1 MFSPGFVILVGITK
15 LLFIAPGSAYTSRL
29 NRSRRRYASAPKV
42 TVKRWTKILL
52 AVAALIA
59 LAAASL
65 PLFVNANTF
74 RPAIEKQLSSTLG
87 RSVKLG
93 ALRLPPFSGSLIA
106 EDVSVADDPNF
117 SAAPFL
123 TAKEVRIG
131 VSLHR
136 LIFAH
141 EVHLRSFQI
150 ESPQITVIRA
160 ANGSWNF
167 SSIGRAAVAPT
178 SAASGGSAIAKKSAE
193 ALADLS
199 VGLIVINDGRAIVT
213 ILPARGE
220 PTVYDHV
227 NLTARDFSFGS
238 QFPFELVASLPAGG
252 VMSATGHI
260 GPINRDDVAT
270 SPADAQISVKGLNP
284 VAAGFL
290 NPEAGVSLVA
300 DIEMHAA
307 SDGQTLATNGTFHL
321 QNLKLRKGATAAPKP
336 LDLTYRGTHR
346 LRENTGEI
354 LDASAKIGAAEIHAS
369 GTYQP
374 VLNTTVK
381 TAPVGAEQGATARN
395 AAGQNISARAKTG
408 PNGAEKNAA
417 GVDDPLLNLKVAGQN
432 LPIDELQPLM
442 TAAGIRLPNGSTLR
456 GGTLSLNLAIAGQ
469 TRALTISG
477 PIALDNTRLVGFDI
491 STKIHGIAA
500 LGGVKSSDTTEFEK
514 LRADVRM
521 TNAGVTVTRIEAVI
535 PAMGELSG
543 SGTVSAADQ
552 LDFNLVMQGS
562 AVSGIGKVGVGL
574 LSALNGSSGNK
585 SGVPLRVTGTPDDP
599 NITADVGGIVG
610 KKTKSIASFF
620 GGGKKK

>member
-1 MFSPGFVILVGITK
+1 M
-15 LLFIAPGSAYTSRL
+15 
-29 NRSRRRYASAPKV
+29 
-42 TVKRWTKILL
+42 

-59 LAAASL
+59 LVAASL
-65 PLFVNANTF
+65 PLFVNANTI
-74 RPAIEKQLSSTLG
+74 RPVIEKQLTSTLG

-93 ALRLPPFSGSLIA
+93 AIRLPPFSGSLIA
-106 EDVSVADDPNF
+106 EDVSVADDPDF

-160 ANGSWNF
+160 ANGTWNF
-167 SSIGRAAVAPT
+167 SSIGRGAAPT
-178 SAASGGSAIAKKSAE
+178 SSASGSAISKKSAE

-199 VGLIVINDGRAIVT
+199 VGRVAINDGRAIVT

-227 NLTARDFSFGS
+227 NFTARDFSFGA
-238 QFPFELVASLPAGG
+238 QFPFELSASLPAGG
-252 VMSATGHI
+252 VMSATGRI

-270 SPADAQISVKGLNP
+270 SPADAQISVKALNP

-290 NPEAGVSLVA
+290 NPDAGVSLIA
-300 DIEMHAA
+300 DIEMHAT
-307 SDGQTLATNGTFHL
+307 SDGQTLATSGTMRL
-321 QNLKLRKGATAAPKP
+321 QNLKLRKGAAADPKP

-346 LRENTGEI
+346 LKENTGEI
-354 LDASAKIGAAEIHAS
+354 LDASAKIGAAEIHAT

-374 VLNTTVK
+374 LLNAVAK
-381 TAPVGAEQGATARN
+381 TAPEGAEARGAAEKNTSTQSAFARVKTS
-395 AAGQNISARAKTG
+395 AG
-408 PNGAEKNAA
+408 GAEKNAV
-417 GVDDPLLNLKVAGQN
+417 GIDDPLLNLKLAGQN

-469 TRALTISG
+469 ARALTISG
-477 PIALDNTRLVGFDI
+477 PIALDNTRLVGFDV

-521 TNAGVTVTRIEAVI
+521 TNAGVTVSKIEAVI

-552 LDFNLVMQGS
+552 LDFNLMMRGS
-562 AVSGIGKVGVGL
+562 AGSGIAKVGVGL

>member
-1 MFSPGFVILVGITK
+1 MNLTSVPHW
-15 LLFIAPGSAYTSRL
+15 AYTSRL
-29 NRSRRRYASAPKV
+29 NRGGRCQAATLKV
-42 TVKRWTKILL
+42 TVKRWVRILL
-52 AVAALIA
+52 AVAGLIV
-59 LAAASL
+59 LVAASL
-65 PLFVNANTF
+65 PFFVNANTF
-74 RPAIEKQLSSTLG
+74 RPAIEKQLSAVLG

-178 SAASGGSAIAKKSAE
+178 ATSSGVAGISKKSAQ

-199 VGLIVINDGRAIVT
+199 VGRIVIEDGRAVVST
-213 ILPARGE
+213 LPSHGE

-227 NLTARDFSFGS
+227 NLTARDFSFGA
-238 QFPFELVASLPAGG
+238 QFPFELSASLPAGG
-252 VMSATGHI
+252 TLSATGHI

-270 SPADAQISVKGLNP
+270 SPADARISVKSLNP

-290 NPEAGVSLVA
+290 SPEAGVSVVA
-300 DIEMHAA
+300 DIEIHAT
-307 SDGQTLATNGTFHL
+307 SDGQTLATDGTIQL
-321 QNLKLRKGATAAPKP
+321 QNLKLRKGAAAAPKP
-336 LDLTYRGTHR
+336 LDLSYRGSHR

-354 LDASAKIGAAEIHAS
+354 LDASAKIGNAEIHAS

-374 VLNTTVK
+374 LLNTVGK
-381 TAPVGAEQGATARN
+381 TAPVGGEARTGAAEKSATA
-395 AAGQNISARAKTG
+395 QSTSARVK
-408 PNGAEKNAA
+408 GAASGANSAA
-417 GVDDPLLNLKVAGQN
+417 AMDDPLLNLKLAGQN

-442 TAAGIRLPNGSTLR
+442 TAAGIRLPNGSRLK
-456 GGTLSLNLAIAGQ
+456 GGTLSLNLAVAGQ
-469 TRALTISG
+469 ARALTISG
-477 PIALDNTRLVGFDI
+477 AIALDNTRLVGFDI
-491 STKIHGIAA
+491 STKVHGIAA

-552 LDFNLVMQGS
+552 LDFNLVMTGS

-574 LSALNGSSGNK
+574 LSALNGSSGSK

>member
-1 MFSPGFVILVGITK
+1 MLGRNVFLNLTSVPRW
-15 LLFIAPGSAYTSRL
+15 AYTSRL
-29 NRSRRRYASAPKV
+29 NRGGRCQAATLKV
-42 TVKRWTKILL
+42 TVKRWVRILL
-52 AVAALIA
+52 AVAGLIV
-59 LAAASL
+59 LVAASL
-65 PLFVNANTF
+65 PFFVNANTF
-74 RPAIEKQLSSTLG
+74 RPAIEKQLSAVLG

-178 SAASGGSAIAKKSAE
+178 ATSSGVAGISKKSAQ

-199 VGLIVINDGRAIVT
+199 VGRIVIEDGRAVVST
-213 ILPARGE
+213 LPSHGE

-227 NLTARDFSFGS
+227 NLTARDFSFGA
-238 QFPFELVASLPAGG
+238 QFPFELSASLPAGG
-252 VMSATGHI
+252 TLSATGHI

-270 SPADAQISVKGLNP
+270 SPADARISVKSLNP

-290 NPEAGVSLVA
+290 SPEAGVSVVA
-300 DIEMHAA
+300 DIEIHAT
-307 SDGQTLATNGTFHL
+307 SDGQTLATDGTIQL
-321 QNLKLRKGATAAPKP
+321 QNLKLRKGAAAAPKP
-336 LDLTYRGTHR
+336 LDLSYRGSHR
-346 LRENTGEI
+346 LRENTGET
-354 LDASAKIGAAEIHAS
+354 LDASAKIGNAEIHAS

-374 VLNTTVK
+374 LLNAVGK
-381 TAPVGAEQGATARN
+381 TAPVGVEARTGAAEKSATARVKG
-395 AAGQNISARAKTG
+395 AASGANSA
-408 PNGAEKNAA
+408 AA
-417 GVDDPLLNLKVAGQN
+417 MDDPLLNLKLAGQN

-442 TAAGIRLPNGSTLR
+442 TAAGIRLPNGSRLK

-469 TRALTISG
+469 ARALTISG
-477 PIALDNTRLVGFDI
+477 AIALDNTRLVGFDI
-491 STKIHGIAA
+491 STKVHGIAA

-552 LDFNLVMQGS
+552 LDFNLVMTGS

-574 LSALNGSSGNK
+574 LSALNGSSGSK

>member
-1 MFSPGFVILVGITK
+1 M
-15 LLFIAPGSAYTSRL
+15 
-29 NRSRRRYASAPKV
+29 
-42 TVKRWTKILL
+42 KRWTKILL
-52 AVAALIA
+52 AVAALIVVV
-59 LAAASL
+59 AASL

-74 RPAIEKQLSSTLG
+74 RPAIEKQLSAVLG

-93 ALRLPPFSGSLIA
+93 ALRLPPFSGGLIA
-106 EDVSVADDPNF
+106 EDVSVADDPDF

-136 LIFAH
+136 LILSH

-167 SSIGRAAVAPT
+167 SSLGRAAVTPSAST
-178 SAASGGSAIAKKSAE
+178 SGVAGIAKKSAQ

-199 VGLIVINDGRAIVT
+199 VGRIVIEDGRAVVST
-213 ILPARGE
+213 LPARGE
-220 PTVYDHV
+220 PTVYDH
-227 NLTARDFSFGS
+227 LSLGARDFSFGV
-238 QFPFELVASLPAGG
+238 QFPFELGASLPGG
-252 VMSATGHI
+252 GRMSATGHI

-270 SPADAQISVKGLNP
+270 SPADAQISVNGLNP

-290 NPEAGVSLVA
+290 SPEAGVSVVA

-307 SDGQTLATNGTFHL
+307 SDGQTLATDGTLHL
-321 QNLKLRKGATAAPKP
+321 QNLKLRKGAAAAPKP
-336 LDLTYRGTHR
+336 LDLAYRGSHR

-354 LDASAKIGAAEIHAS
+354 LDASAKIGNAEIHAT

-374 VLNTTVK
+374 LLNTVVRTV
-381 TAPVGAEQGATARN
+381 PVGAE
-395 AAGQNISARAKTG
+395 AKTG
-408 PNGAEKNAA
+408 PAEKSATAQNAPA
-417 GVDDPLLNLKVAGQN
+417 RVKGTASGANSGSAVDDPLLNLKLAGQN

-442 TAAGIRLPNGSTLR
+442 TAAGIRLPNGSTLK

-477 PIALDNTRLVGFDI
+477 PIALDHTRLVGFDI

-500 LGGVKSSDTTEFEK
+500 LGGVKASDTTEFEK
-514 LRADVRM
+514 LRADVRI
-521 TNAGVTVTRIEAVI
+521 TNAGVVVSKIEAVI
-535 PAMGELSG
+535 AAMGELSG

-552 LDFNLVMQGS
+552 LDFNLVMTGS
-562 AVSGIGKVGVGL
+562 AASGIGKVGVGL
-574 LSALNGSSGNK
+574 LSALNGSSGSK

>member
-1 MFSPGFVILVGITK
+1 MNLTSVPRW
-15 LLFIAPGSAYTSRL
+15 AYTSRL
-29 NRSRRRYASAPKV
+29 NRGGRCQAATLKV
-42 TVKRWTKILL
+42 TVKRWVRILL
-52 AVAALIA
+52 AVAGLIV
-59 LAAASL
+59 LVAASL
-65 PLFVNANTF
+65 PFFVNANTF
-74 RPAIEKQLSSTLG
+74 RPAIEKQLSAVLG

-106 EDVSVADDPNF
+106 EDVSVADDPEF

-136 LIFAH
+136 LILSH

-167 SSIGRAAVAPT
+167 SSIGRAAGAPT
-178 SAASGGSAIAKKSAE
+178 ATTSGVAAISKKSAQ

-199 VGLIVINDGRAIVT
+199 VGRIVIEDGRAVVST
-213 ILPARGE
+213 LPSHGE
-220 PTVYDHV
+220 PTVYDHL
-227 NLTARDFSFGS
+227 NLTARDFSFGA
-238 QFPFELVASLPAGG
+238 QFPFELSASLPAGG
-252 VMSATGHI
+252 TLSATGHI

-270 SPADAQISVKGLNP
+270 SPADAEISVKALNP

-290 NPEAGVSLVA
+290 SPEAGVSVVA
-300 DIEMHAA
+300 DVEMHAA
-307 SDGQTLATNGTFHL
+307 SDGQTLATDGTMHL
-321 QNLKLRKGATAAPKP
+321 QNLKLRKGAAAAPKP
-336 LDLTYRGTHR
+336 LDLSYRGSHR

-354 LDASAKIGAAEIHAS
+354 LDASAKIGNAEIHAT

-374 VLNTTVK
+374 LLNTVGKIAAGAEAKTSPGVTEKRAIAKNVSAEGK
-381 TAPVGAEQGATARN
+381 TAPGVT
-395 AAGQNISARAKTG
+395 
-408 PNGAEKNAA
+408 EKNAA
-417 GVDDPLLNLKVAGQN
+417 GVDDPLLNLKLAGQN

-442 TAAGIRLPNGSTLR
+442 TATGIRLPNGSTLK

-469 TRALTISG
+469 ARALTISG
-477 PIALDNTRLVGFDI
+477 PIALDNTRLVGFDV

-500 LGGVKSSDTTEFEK
+500 LGGIKSSDTTEFEK

-521 TNAGVTVTRIEAVI
+521 TNAGVTVSNIEAVI

-543 SGTVSAADQ
+543 SGAVSPADQ
-552 LDFNLVMQGS
+552 LDFNLVITGS
-562 AVSGIGKVGVGL
+562 AVSGIGKVGAGL
-574 LSALNGSSGNK
+574 LSALNGSSGSK
-585 SGVPLRVTGTPDDP
+585 SGVPLRMTGTPDDP
-599 NITADVGGIVG
+599 SITADVGGIVG

>member
-1 MFSPGFVILVGITK
+1 MAAGAAMPPHGEATL
-15 LLFIAPGSAYTSRL
+15 
-29 NRSRRRYASAPKV
+29 
-42 TVKRWTKILL
+42 KRWAKILL
-52 AVAALIA
+52 AIVGLIVVVAV
-59 LAAASL
+59 SL
-65 PLFVNANTF
+65 PLFVNANTL
-74 RPAIEKQLSSTLG
+74 RPAIEKQLTSTLG

-93 ALRLPPFSGSLIA
+93 VLRLPPFSGSLIA
-106 EDVSVADDPNF
+106 EDVSVADDADF

-167 SSIGRAAVAPT
+167 SSIGRATATGSNSP
-178 SAASGGSAIAKKSAE
+178 ASGGSGISKKSAQ

-199 VGLIVINDGRAIVT
+199 VGLIVIEDGRAIVT
-213 ILPARGE
+213 LLPAHGE

-227 NLTARDFSFGS
+227 TLTARDFSFGA
-238 QFPFELVASLPAGG
+238 QFPFELGASLPAGG
-252 VMSATGHI
+252 TLTATGHI

-290 NPEAGVSLVA
+290 NPESGVSLVA
-300 DIEMHAA
+300 DVEMHAA

-321 QNLKLRKGATAAPKP
+321 QNQKLRKGATAAPKP

-346 LRENTGEI
+346 LKENTGEI
-354 LDASAKIGAAEIHAS
+354 IDASAKIGAAEIHAS

-374 VLNTTVK
+374 LLNAVAK
-381 TAPVGAEQGATARN
+381 TLPEGAEAKTGPGGTEKSATAK
-395 AAGQNISARAKTG
+395 NISARAKA
-408 PNGAEKNAA
+408 GAGGTEKSTA
-417 GVDDPLLNLKVAGQN
+417 GVDDSLLNLKLAGQN

-442 TAAGIRLPNGSTLR
+442 TAAGIRLPNGSTLK

-521 TNAGVTVTRIEAVI
+521 TNAGVTVSKIEAVI

-620 GGGKKK
+620 GGKKK

>member
-1 MFSPGFVILVGITK
+1 MLGRNVFLNLTSVPRW
-15 LLFIAPGSAYTSRL
+15 AYTSRL
-29 NRSRRRYASAPKV
+29 NRGGRCQAATLKV
-42 TVKRWTKILL
+42 TVKRWVRILL
-52 AVAALIA
+52 AVAGLIA
-59 LAAASL
+59 VVAASL

-74 RPAIEKQLSSTLG
+74 RPAIEKQLSAVLG

-106 EDVSVADDPNF
+106 EDVSVADDPDF

-136 LIFAH
+136 LILSH

-178 SAASGGSAIAKKSAE
+178 ATTSGVAGISKKSAQ

-199 VGLIVINDGRAIVT
+199 VGRLVIEDGRAVVST
-213 ILPARGE
+213 LPSHGE

-227 NLTARDFSFGS
+227 NLTARDFSFGA
-238 QFPFELVASLPAGG
+238 QFPFELGASLPAGG
-252 VMSATGHI
+252 TLSATGHI

-270 SPADAQISVKGLNP
+270 SPADAQISVKALNP

-290 NPEAGVSLVA
+290 SPEAGVSVVA
-300 DIEMHAA
+300 DVEMHAA
-307 SDGQTLATNGTFHL
+307 SDGQTLATDGTIQL
-321 QNLKLRKGATAAPKP
+321 QNLKLRKGAAAAPKP
-336 LDLTYRGTHR
+336 LDLSYRGSHR

-354 LDASAKIGAAEIHAS
+354 LDASAKIGNAEIHAS

-374 VLNTTVK
+374 LLNTVGK
-381 TAPVGAEQGATARN
+381 TAPVGGEARTGAAEKSATA
-395 AAGQNISARAKTG
+395 QSTSARVK
-408 PNGAEKNAA
+408 GAASGANSAA
-417 GVDDPLLNLKVAGQN
+417 AMDDPLLNLKLAGQN

-442 TAAGIRLPNGSTLR
+442 TAAGIRLPNGSRLK

-469 TRALTISG
+469 ARALTISG
-477 PIALDNTRLVGFDI
+477 AIALDNTRLVGFDI
-491 STKIHGIAA
+491 STKVHGIAA

-552 LDFNLVMQGS
+552 LDFNLVMTGS

-574 LSALNGSSGNK
+574 LSALNGSSGSK

>member
-1 MFSPGFVILVGITK
+1 M
-15 LLFIAPGSAYTSRL
+15 
-29 NRSRRRYASAPKV
+29 
-42 TVKRWTKILL
+42 KRWTKILL
-52 AVAALIA
+52 AVASLMVAV
-59 LAAASL
+59 AASL

-74 RPAIEKQLSSTLG
+74 RPAIEKQLTSVLG
-87 RSVKLG
+87 REVKLG
-93 ALRLPPFSGSLIA
+93 DLKLPPFSGSLIA
-106 EDVSVADDPNF
+106 QDVSVADDPNF

-131 VSLHR
+131 VSLHH

-141 EVHLRSFQI
+141 EIHLRSFQI

-167 SSIGRAAVAPT
+167 SSIGRVAVAPT
-178 SAASGGSAIAKKSAE
+178 SSTSGVAGISKKSAQE
-193 ALADLS
+193 LADLS

-227 NLTARDFSFGS
+227 NLTAHDFSFGAR
-238 QFPFELVASLPAGG
+238 FPFELGASLPAGG
-252 VMSATGHI
+252 VMIATGHI

-270 SPADAQISVKGLNP
+270 SPADAQISVKALNP

-290 NPEAGVSLVA
+290 DPEAGVSLVA
-300 DIEMHAA
+300 DIEMHAS
-307 SDGQTLATNGTFHL
+307 SDGQTLATNGTIHL
-321 QNLKLRKGATAAPKP
+321 QNLKLRKGAAAAAKP

-346 LRENTGEI
+346 LKENTGEI
-354 LDASAKIGAAEIHAS
+354 LDASAKIGNAEIHAS

-374 VLNTTVK
+374 VLNAVVK
-381 TAPVGAEQGATARN
+381 TAPEGAGAKTEPGGTEKSAGGKN
-395 AAGQNISARAKTG
+395 ASGQNASARAKTG
-408 PNGAEKNAA
+408 PGGTEKNAA
-417 GVDDPLLNLKVAGQN
+417 GVDDPLLNLRLAGQN

-442 TAAGIRLPNGSTLR
+442 TAAGIRLPNGSTLK

-469 TRALTISG
+469 ARALTISG

-514 LRADVRM
+514 LRVEVRI
-521 TNAGVTVTRIEAVI
+521 TNAGVTVSKIEAVI
-535 PAMGELSG
+535 PAMGVLTG

-552 LDFNLVMQGS
+552 LDFNLMMKGS
-562 AVSGIGKVGVGL
+562 AASGIGKVGVGL

-585 SGVPLRVTGTPDDP
+585 SGVPLRVMGTPDDP

-610 KKTKSIASFF
+610 EKTKSIASFF
-620 GGGKKK
+620 GGKKK